1 MSLLSGIEIV
11 EKVVFL
17 AVDGVIQISG
27 FTFLFNQQ
35 VSLELI
41 NHLFLASI
49 SLIRCDVRLGLA
61 NYTRGN
67 I

>member
-17 AVDGVIQISG
+17 AVDGVVQISD

-49 SLIRCDVRLGLA
+49 SLIRCDVRLALE